1 MKIADFY
8 VIFVS
13 VNNINVLITE
23 MTYTEFKNRIK
34 NYPIFST
41 SQLSALGGENSGT
54 LRNQISDWTEKGLLV
69 KLRNNL
75 YVLNEHD
82 RKWNP
87 SRFFLAG
94 QIYAPSYI
102 STESALGFYDL
113 IPERVT
119 DITCISAKKTALFT
133 NDFGSFVYQHV
144 KAEEFGGFL
153 SREDEN
159 RLPFLMA
166 TPEKALIDYLYL
178 NVKKFDTGD
187 SNVFEGSWRLQNYEQ
202 LRLNQLTLWAQRS
215 ANKRLKKIVRDLC
228 GFIRESR

>member
-1 MKIADFY
+1 
-8 VIFVS
+8 
-13 VNNINVLITE
+13 

-34 NYPIFST
+34 DYPVFST
-41 SQLSALGGENSGT
+41 SQLSALGQKDSPT

-69 KLRNNL
+69 RLRNNL

-119 DITCISAKKTALFT
+119 DITCVSAKKTALFA
-133 NDFGSFVYQHV
+133 NDFGTFVYQHV
-144 KAEEFGGFL
+144 KAEGFGGF
-153 SREDEN
+153 RACEDEHH
-159 RLPFLMA
+159 LPFLMA
-166 TPEKALIDYLYL
+166 TPEKALMDYLYL
-178 NVKKFDTGD
+178 NVKRFAADTPD
-187 SNVFEGSWRLQNYEQ
+187 VFEGSLRLQNHEK
-202 LRLNQLTLWAQRS
+202 LRLSQLTLWADRF
-215 ANKRLKKIVRDLC
+215 ANKSLKKIVRNLC
-228 GFIRESR
+228 AFIRGPR